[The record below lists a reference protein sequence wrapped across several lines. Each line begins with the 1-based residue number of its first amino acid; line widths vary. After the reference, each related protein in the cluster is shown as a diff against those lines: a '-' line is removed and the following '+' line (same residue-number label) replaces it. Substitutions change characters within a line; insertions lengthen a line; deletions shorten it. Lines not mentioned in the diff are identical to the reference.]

1 MKKLFGIIAVVL
13 LSSSVV
19 FAGTRLLDETQ
30 IKGSDGGIKFTA
42 RTICVDDYKFV
53 VVRTVVKYDK
63 TENQYDTSEVKE
75 PVGIGV
81 SVTTTQFYENQNG
94 KAVPARC

>member
-1 MKKLFGIIAVVL
+1 MKKLFGIIAMVL

-30 IKGSDGGIKFTA
+30 IKGSDGGIKFTV

-53 VVRTVVKYDK
+53 VVRTTVASYASQNDNS
-63 TENQYDTSEVKE
+63 EINTSVSTA
-75 PVGIGV
+75 V
-81 SVTTTQFYENQNG
+81 SVTTTQFYENHNG
-94 KAVPARC
+94 KAVPAKC